1 MASEGIGAA
10 ASEGVLHDLPIELR
24 ESAGERKGVLAG
36 LRTFLSDPKAAVA
49 AFILVSFV
57 LIAVFA
63 PLLAPYGEAQQD
75 RTRSLE
81 NPTWSHPLGTD
92 RLGRDVLSRVIYGSR
107 VSLRV
112 GIIAVGIAAAIGVPM
127 GLVAGYAGRWADEAI
142 MRLVDAWIVFPN
154 LILLLAIVAILGPGT
169 TNVMIAIGL
178 NSFPIYAR
186 LVRAQTLSLKE
197 RDFVLAARAIG
208 ARDSAILWRH
218 ILPNAIQPVIVQ
230 GSLAVGGAVLAEAG
244 LSFLGVGVRP
254 PTATWGVI
262 IADGFSV
269 IRTNPWVSIT
279 PGVAIVLFVLGV
291 NLLGDRLRDVLDPR
305 LRGSR

>member
-1 MASEGIGAA
+1 MVSE
-10 ASEGVLHDLPIELR
+10 SSLLELPIELSQR
-24 ESAGERKGVLAG
+24 VAHGRGALATA
-36 LRTFLSDPKAAVA
+36 RSFLADPKAAVA
-49 AFILVSFV
+49 TFIIGAFVI
-57 LIAVFA
+57 IAVFA
-63 PLLAPYGEAQQD
+63 PLIAPYGEDQQD
-75 RTRSLE
+75 RKASLVQ
-81 NPTWSHPLGTD
+81 PSSSHIFGTD

-112 GIIAVGIAAAIGVPM
+112 GFIAVGIAAAIGIPM
-127 GLVAGYAGRWADEAI
+127 GLVAGYAGSWVDEGI

-178 NSFPIYAR
+178 NTFPLYAR
-186 LVRAQTLSLKE
+186 LIRAQTLSLKQ
-197 RDFVLAARAIG
+197 RDFVLAARAVG
-208 ARDSAILWRH
+208 ARDSLILRHH
-218 ILPNAIQPVIVQ
+218 ILPNAIQPIIVQ
-230 GSLAVGGAVLAEAG
+230 ASLAVGGAVLAEAG
-244 LSFLGVGVRP
+244 LSFLGIGVKP

-262 IADGFSV
+262 ISDGFSV